1 MKRKGYI
8 DGLADDLLKKKEASD
23 KLLSLSR
30 RASGLTA
37 FLVRQSK
44 EDVMKTEALKKIPEL
59 RDMLVEKKEFFDR
72 KTVKSDHI
80 RILTKEID
88 KCETFI
94 NGNIKEYTADHF
106 RTILEWYFK
115 TKDKYGF

>member
-23 KLLSLSR
+23 KLLSLAG

-37 FLVRQSK
+37 FLVKKSK
-44 EDVMKTEALKKIPEL
+44 EDVMRAEAMKRIPEL
-59 RDMLVEKKEFFDR
+59 KEKLEEKKEFFDR
-72 KTVKSDHI
+72 KSVKSDHI
-80 RILTKEID
+80 RILTKEII
-88 KCETFI
+88 KCEAFI
-94 NGNIKEYTADHF
+94 NGNLEEYTADDF
-106 RTILEWYFK
+106 RLILEWYFK